1 MTPEQFRLTVSVT
14 KIDTN
19 IDTFKISKI
28 GFCRSFG
35 LYHTL
40 IDAFV
45 AKIDGSATIDPLYL
59 NIIVGN
65 IANFDV
71 KGMKLGSFTSQFAAF
86 LLSFGLKFF
95 FGDCYVAD

>member
-1 MTPEQFRLTVSVT
+1 M
-14 KIDTN
+14 
-19 IDTFKISKI
+19 
-28 GFCRSFG
+28 
-35 LYHTL
+35 

-59 NIIVGN
+59 NMIVGN

-86 LLSFGLKFF
+86 LLSFGLNLIFKNYDFAVKSFLFNF
-95 FGDCYVAD
+95 FG